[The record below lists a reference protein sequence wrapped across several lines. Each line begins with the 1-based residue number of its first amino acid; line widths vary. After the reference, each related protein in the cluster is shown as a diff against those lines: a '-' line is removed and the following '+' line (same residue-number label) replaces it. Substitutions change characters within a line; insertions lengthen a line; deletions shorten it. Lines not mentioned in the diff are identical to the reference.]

1 MGMAAIQGSYA
12 FVFEPLSR
20 MSFKPPTPFTAGIH
34 GPGAAGT
41 SLSYPMP
48 STLAGRIANLAFTA
62 GLCDNNN
69 GSIEDYSDVTGCLEQ
84 LLGRGFHLRT
94 GLLVDGEGRV
104 YAYINGSSMP
114 SVETLHSSLESSVAP
129 GEPLSART
137 IVEALRGAADKG
149 PKITAVRAAYTGI
162 ALASGKRVRENL
174 IYSLEYVQY
183 RPHASILVEAT
194 APNTNSVLDQILGR
208 ELLLKLGSKTG
219 IFALRKEKIQ
229 PRRLYGDPT
238 SAERAVVLLTSPALL
253 DQEHNPYMAG
263 EPVLVSSPETARRLA
278 EKLLEAAGHLKK
290 DDAVR
295 ARVVLVPK
303 GEYSHSVETLGWS
316 FRENRPRPPMLVVP
330 PGTVLVIERPER
342 ELLED
347 IAAKG
352 LGLHSRLGW
361 GSSLVF
367 AL

>member
-1 MGMAAIQGSYA
+1 MAATQREYA
-12 FVFEPLSR
+12 FLFEPLSR
-20 MSFKPPTPFTAGIH
+20 MSFKPPTPFTAGVH
-34 GPGAAGT
+34 GPGAAGA

-69 GSIEDYSDVTGCLEQ
+69 DSIEDYSDVAGCLEQ
-84 LLGRGFHLRT
+84 LLGRGFQLRT

-104 YAYINGSSMP
+104 YAYTNGSSMP
-114 SVETLHSSLESSVAP
+114 SVETLHSSLESSVAR
-129 GEPLSART
+129 GRPLGARV

-149 PKITAVRAAYTGI
+149 PRITAVRAAYTGI
-162 ALASGKRVRENL
+162 ALASGKRVREGL

-183 RPHASILVEAT
+183 RPHASMLLEAT
-194 APNTNSVLDQILGR
+194 APNTSSVLDQILGR
-208 ELLLKLGSKTG
+208 GIVLKLGSKTG
-219 IFALRKEKIQ
+219 VFALRKENIQ
-229 PRRLYGDPT
+229 PRRLYGDPG
-238 SAERAVVLLTSPALL
+238 SAKRAVVLLTSPALL
-253 DQEHNPYMAG
+253 DQEHNPYSKG
-263 EPVLVSSPETARRLA
+263 EPILVSNPETARRLA
-278 EKLLEAAGHLKK
+278 EKLMEAAGHSEEGA
-290 DDAVR
+290 AVE

-303 GEYSHSVETLGWS
+303 GEYSHSIETLGWS

-330 PGTVLVIERPER
+330 PGTALIIEEPER

-352 LGLHSRLGW
+352 LGLHTRLGW
-361 GSSLVF
+361 GSALVF